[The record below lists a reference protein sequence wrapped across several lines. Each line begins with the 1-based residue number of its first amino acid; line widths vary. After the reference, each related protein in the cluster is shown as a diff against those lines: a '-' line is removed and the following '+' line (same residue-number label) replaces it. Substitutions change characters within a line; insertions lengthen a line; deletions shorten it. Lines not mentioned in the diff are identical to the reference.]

1 MFNHFVVR
9 LQHKCPH
16 CRFDPGTTVSDDIT
30 TESDRVMFLQSIA
43 QSMLVKARIKLNIK
57 RLYAA
62 DALAVKDLLK
72 MATLLYKATHS
83 KTDMDEVWCQLNKM
97 TIVCVDWKSCC
108 TSRKT
113 CQECQAM
120 HSSQMQSRPER
131 LVARSLRPE

>member
-1 MFNHFVVR
+1 MYNYILVY
-9 LQHKCPH
+9 LQHKCPL

-83 KTDMDEVWCQLNKM
+83 KTDMDEV
-97 TIVCVDWKSCC
+97 
-108 TSRKT
+108 
-113 CQECQAM
+113 
-120 HSSQMQSRPER
+120 
-131 LVARSLRPE
+131 